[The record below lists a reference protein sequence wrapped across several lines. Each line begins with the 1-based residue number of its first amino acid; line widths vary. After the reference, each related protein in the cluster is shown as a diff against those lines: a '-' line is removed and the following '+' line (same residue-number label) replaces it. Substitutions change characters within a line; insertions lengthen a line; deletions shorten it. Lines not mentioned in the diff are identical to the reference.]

1 MAPAVV
7 GKGQRTHFRADALT
21 ALLAD
26 AWTPF
31 RNALAGRGAARSASG
46 AACVTGGAGA
56 SVTSSIDRHMARA
69 LWMADGSSLLV
80 GANDGTKVSL
90 WVQPLSGPP
99 RKLALGDVSPSS
111 SFWVDLT
118 VGKDGSVAFVGTT
131 ANRPAELYYLSSATA
146 TPKRLTDLNAA
157 TASLTLGRTEAIE
170 WQS

>member
-1 MAPAVV
+1 
-7 GKGQRTHFRADALT
+7 
-21 ALLAD
+21 
-26 AWTPF
+26 
-31 RNALAGRGAARSASG
+31 
-46 AACVTGGAGA
+46 
-56 SVTSSIDRHMARA
+56 MARA

-157 TASLTLGRTEAIE
+157 TASLTLGRTEVIE
-170 WQS
+170 WQSEGFRHNGILTYPPDYQQGRKYPLVLVIHGGPRRILPVTKSKRAPTAHSTGASISAR